1 MCTHN
6 HQFHSQLS
14 HTGLRSVMDSNI
26 VAKMLTK
33 YCRVFLLSQKLQFP
47 PAVFFPGVDFSTAA
61 CTLVDYDQV
70 LGQS

>member
-1 MCTHN
+1 
-6 HQFHSQLS
+6 
-14 HTGLRSVMDSNI
+14 VMDSNI

-61 CTLVDYDQV
+61 CTLVDYDQD